1 MTQDT
6 PHPHIYTP
14 TPHQPP
20 ETELPRHMS
29 LYAETAWVELT
40 SVVLSQTSLGVTS
53 LPLADWLS
61 TKLHLLFVPSFP
73 HLHSGGHYR
82 ILRELGHKN
91 TQKGA

>member
-1 MTQDT
+1 
-6 PHPHIYTP
+6 
-14 TPHQPP
+14 
-20 ETELPRHMS
+20 MS
-29 LYAETAWVELT
+29 VT
-40 SVVLSQTSLGVTS
+40 LSQTSLGVTS

-91 TQKGA
+91 IEKGA